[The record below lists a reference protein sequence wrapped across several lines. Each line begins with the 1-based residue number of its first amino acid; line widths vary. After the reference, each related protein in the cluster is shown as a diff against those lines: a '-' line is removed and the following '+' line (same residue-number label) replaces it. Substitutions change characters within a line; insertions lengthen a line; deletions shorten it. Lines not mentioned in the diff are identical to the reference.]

1 MATTNNLVTL
11 DGNFKNVY
19 ADKIENLHPE
29 NTKLMQRVPFVKGQG
44 QIGKQY
50 LQPVVLG
57 LEHGITYDSSGDA
70 FTLDSAVAGQI
81 KEAKV
86 TSTEMV
92 LRSRISV
99 AAASRSM
106 TSEAAFEQSTK
117 FLVRNML
124 RSMTKRV
131 EVGMMYGGSG
141 IGEVGSLPGG
151 TVIEVLTAEWAPGV
165 WVGAEQMKI
174 EFYDATLTTLRGAAS
189 VTAVNMTTRR
199 LTLDAIPVGVIV
211 TDKIFYK
218 TAKGNEAIGVHKIIS
233 NTGLLFDI
241 NGANYSLWQGNSYSA
256 TNAPLSFAK
265 LQDSIS
271 RAVEKGL
278 DSAVLVLV
286 NPRTWSDLL
295 TEQAA
300 LRQYDSSYSVQ
311 LAEAGHQEIVFYGQN
326 GKIEI
331 VSSIY
336 CKEGFA
342 YVLCL
347 EEMQRI
353 GSSDITF
360 NRPGAE
366 GKFFRELENEN
377 GYELRAYSDQ
387 ALFCFAP
394 GKNCLISDIVN

>member
-1 MATTNNLVTL
+1 MALTNNLSTL

-57 LEHGITYDSSGDA
+57 LEHGITYDITGDA
-70 FTLDSAVAGQI
+70 FALDAAIAGQI
-81 KEAKV
+81 KEASIV
-86 TSTEMV
+86 STEMV

-151 TVIEVLTAEWAPGV
+151 LVIQIATAQWAPGV
-165 WVGAEQMKI
+165 WVGAENMRI
-174 EFYDATLTTLRGAAS
+174 SFYDATLATLRGSAQI
-189 VTAVNMTTRR
+189 TAVNMTTRR
-199 LTLDAIPVGVIV
+199 ITVDAIPAGVV
-211 TDKIFYK
+211 ATDVIFYK
-218 TAKGNEAIGVHKIIS
+218 TAKGNESLGVHKIIS
-233 NTGLLFDI
+233 NAGVLFGID
-241 NGANYSLWQGNSYSA
+241 GAQYSLWQGNTYSA
-256 TNAPLSFAK
+256 ASAPLSFAK
-265 LQDSIS
+265 LQDAVAL
-271 RAVEKGL
+271 AVEKGL

-300 LRQYDSSYSVQ
+300 LRQYDSSYSVS
-311 LAEAGHQEIVFYGQN
+311 LADAGHQEIVFYGQN

-331 VSSIY
+331 VSSVY
-336 CKEGFA
+336 VKEGFA

-366 GKFFRELENEN
+366 GRFFRELENDN
-377 GYELRAYSDQ
+377 GYELRSYSDQ
-387 ALFCFAP
+387 ALFCYSP
-394 GKNCLISDIVN
+394 GKNCLISNIVN

>member
-1 MATTNNLVTL
+1 
-11 DGNFKNVY
+11 
-19 ADKIENLHPE
+19 
-29 NTKLMQRVPFVKGQG
+29 
-44 QIGKQY
+44 
-50 LQPVVLG
+50 
-57 LEHGITYDSSGDA
+57 
-70 FTLDSAVAGQI
+70 
-81 KEAKV
+81 
-86 TSTEMV
+86 MV

-99 AAASRSM
+99 AAASRAAKGG
-106 TSEAAFEQSTK
+106 EQAFEQSTK

-124 RSMTKRV
+124 RSMTKRL

-141 IGEVGSLPGG
+141 IGEVGALPGG
-151 TVIEVLTAEWAPGV
+151 AVIEILTAEWAPGV
-165 WVGAEQMKI
+165 WVGGEKMKI
-174 EFYDATLTTLRGAAS
+174 EIYDATLATLRGAAQ
-189 VTAVNMTTRR
+189 VTAVNMNNRR
-199 LTLDAIPVGVIV
+199 ITLDALPAGTVA

-218 TAKGNEAIGVHKIIS
+218 TAKDNEAIGIHRIIS
-233 NTGLLFDI
+233 NTGVLFDI
-241 NGANYSLWQGNSYSA
+241 NAANYSLWQGNVYA
-256 TNAPLSFAK
+256 AGNAPLSFAK
-265 LQDSIS
+265 LQDAIA

-311 LAEAGHQEIVFYGQN
+311 TSEAGHQEIVFYGQN

-336 CKEGFA
+336 VKEGFA

-347 EEMQRI
+347 DEMQRI
-353 GSSDITF
+353 GSSDVTF

-366 GKFFRELENEN
+366 GKFFRELENNN
-377 GYELRAYSDQ
+377 GYELRSYSDQ

-394 GKNCLISDIVN
+394 GKNVLISGIVN

>member
-1 MATTNNLVTL
+1 M
-11 DGNFKNVY
+11 
-19 ADKIENLHPE
+19 
-29 NTKLMQRVPFVKGQG
+29 
-44 QIGKQY
+44 
-50 LQPVVLG
+50 
-57 LEHGITYDSSGDA
+57 ITYDSSGDA
-70 FTLDSAVAGQI
+70 FTLDAAVAGQI
-81 KEAKV
+81 KEAKI
-86 TSTEMV
+86 TSSEMV

-99 AAASRSM
+99 AAASRSV

-141 IGEVGSLPGG
+141 IGEVGALPGG
-151 TVIEVLTAEWAPGV
+151 AVVEILTAEWAPGI
-165 WVGAEQMKI
+165 WVGAENMKI
-174 EFYDATLTTLRGAAS
+174 SFYDATLTTLRGSAS
-189 VTAVNMTTRR
+189 VTAVNMTNRR
-199 LTLDAIPVGVIV
+199 ITLDAIPGGVVV

-218 TAKGNEAIGVHKIIS
+218 TAKDNEALGVHRIIS

-241 NGANYSLWQGNSYSA
+241 NGANYSLWQGNTYSA
-256 TNAPLSFAK
+256 SNAPLSFAK
-265 LQDSIS
+265 LQDAIA

-336 CKEGFA
+336 CKEGYA

-387 ALFCFAP
+387 ALFCFAI
-394 GKNCLISDIVN
+394 GKNCLITNIVN